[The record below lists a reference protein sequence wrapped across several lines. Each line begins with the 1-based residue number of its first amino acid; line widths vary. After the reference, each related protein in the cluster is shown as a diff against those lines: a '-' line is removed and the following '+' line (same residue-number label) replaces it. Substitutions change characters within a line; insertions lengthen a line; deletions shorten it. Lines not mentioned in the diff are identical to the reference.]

1 MTRKE
6 ALQRISAPELD
17 ELEMRKEIN
26 YVCDKLDFSLQELE
40 DLMNS
45 PKKTYK
51 DFRNKREFIMFGARV
66 FRLLGLEKRYFRQ

>member
-45 PKKTYK
+45 PKKPIK
-51 DFRNKREFIMFGARV
+51 IFGIKGNLSCLV
-66 FRLLGLEKRYFRQ
+66 HEYFVY